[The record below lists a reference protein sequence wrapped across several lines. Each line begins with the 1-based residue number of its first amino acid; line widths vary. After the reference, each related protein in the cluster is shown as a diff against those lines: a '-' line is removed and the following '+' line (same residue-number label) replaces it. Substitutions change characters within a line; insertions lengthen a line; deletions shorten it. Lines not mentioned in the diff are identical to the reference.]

1 MVKDNNM
8 IIPILIPTGAVSEWQ
23 ARKLIILVNDQQC
36 LLWPVI
42 GLIIFNR
49 SDKYS
54 DQSDHVYFQTDHFY
68 FKIYARAIVSTYKS
82 L

>member
-8 IIPILIPTGAVSEWQ
+8 IIPILIPTGAVSGWQ
-23 ARKLIILVNDQQC
+23 ATKLIHSCQC

-49 SDKYS
+49 RDKYS

-68 FKIYARAIVSTYKS
+68 FKIYARATVSTFKS